1 MKNSLVEG
9 DKNRATGRDGGR
21 KKVEG
26 TLDLEPE
33 AKRRGSADVRITH
46 RASYRQFGH
55 DPVFVQPSAT
65 RENARDV
72 PFTHAMRCLCGRR
85 EKELKFTLGSSIFF
99 VSSATKLNE

>member
-65 RENARDV
+65 RENARRSV
-72 PFTHAMRCLCGRR
+72 HPCNALFVW
-85 EKELKFTLGSSIFF
+85 SSRKGIEIYVGF
-99 VSSATKLNE
+99 VDFLRIVCDEIE